1 MILSCQAL
9 QGYASIGPFTKRS
22 AILAMLVLEKITKKL
37 GIRVLFED
45 VSVSFNSGNRYGL
58 TGPNG
63 AGKSTLMKIMM
74 GLEEPTSGVVSLP
87 EKVGFLKQNID
98 EFKEMKV
105 LDVVIMGNAKL
116 WKALQERDRL
126 YEEEMTDAIG
136 MRLGEIE
143 EIIANENGYTAESD
157 AETFLTGIGISLKDC
172 QKKMSSLPLDLQ
184 FRVLLCQA
192 LFGNPQALLLDEPT
206 NHLDLESIHWL
217 ETFLHS
223 YEGTLIVVSHDR
235 HFLNTVCNHIA
246 DIDYETVII
255 YPGNYDDM
263 IVAKSQVRA
272 RAELEN
278 KSKEKKISQLREFVQ
293 KFGAGTRASQV
304 QSRIREMNRLQPQ
317 DLKKSN
323 IQRPFIRFEIPAK
336 QSGQITYKINHVSK
350 SFGNIHVIRNFSM
363 EINRGDK
370 IAVIG
375 NNGRGKTTLL
385 KLIAGLLH
393 PDSGT
398 IVAGNAVELGYF
410 PQNHSDAVD
419 KSSNINMVDWLRPKR
434 SDINEQEIRSALGKL
449 LFSGEE
455 ALKGISKLSGGETAR
470 LILAS
475 LLINPFNTLVLDEPN
490 NHLDL
495 EAVSSLAWALEDYK
509 GTVIF
514 ASHDRDLISTVATRI
529 VALEEDGIHV
539 FDGPL
544 DEYLQSRAKA

>member
-1 MILSCQAL
+1 MILYTAL
-9 QGYASIGPFTKRS
+9 ERRIGL
-22 AILAMLVLEKITKKL
+22 IGMLVLDKITKKL
-37 GIRVLFED
+37 GVRVLFED

-74 GLEEPTSGVVSLP
+74 GLEDPTSGTVSLP

-98 EFKEMKV
+98 EYKEMRV
-105 LDVVIMGNAKL
+105 IDVVIMGNERL
-116 WKALQERDRL
+116 WKTLQERERL
-126 YEEEMTDAIG
+126 YEEEMTDEVG
-136 MRLGEIE
+136 MRLAELE
-143 EIIANENGYTAESD
+143 EIVANEDGYTAEPD
-157 AETFLTGIGISLKDC
+157 AETLLHGIGIKAADC
-172 QKKMSSLPLDLQ
+172 ENKMRSLPLDLQ
-184 FRVLLCQA
+184 FRVLICQA
-192 LFGNPQALLLDEPT
+192 LFGKPQALLLDEPT
-206 NHLDLESIHWL
+206 NHLDLESINWL

-235 HFLNTVCNHIA
+235 HFLNTVCDHIA

-263 IVAKSQVRA
+263 VVAKSHVRE
-272 RAELEN
+272 RAESEN

-317 DLKKSN
+317 DLKKTN
-323 IQRPFIRFEIPAK
+323 IQRPFIRFEPPTK
-336 QSGQITYKINHVSK
+336 QSGQITYKLNHVSK
-350 SFGNIHVIRNFSM
+350 SFGDLHVIRDFSM

-370 IAVIG
+370 IGVIG

-385 KLIAGLLH
+385 KLIAGLIT

-398 IVAGNAVELGYF
+398 IVPGNAVELGYF
-410 PQNHSDAVD
+410 PQNHGDAVD
-419 KSSNINMVDWLRPKR
+419 KSSSTNMIDWLRPKR

-449 LFSGEE
+449 LFSGDE
-455 ALKGISKLSGGETAR
+455 AFKAVSKLSGGETAR

-475 LLINPFNTLVLDEPN
+475 LLINNFNTLVLDEPN

-495 EAVSSLAWALEDYK
+495 EAVSSLAWGLEDYK
-509 GTVIF
+509 GTVVF
-514 ASHDRDLISTVATRI
+514 ASHDRDLVGTVATRI

-539 FDGPL
+539 FDGKL
-544 DEYLQSRAKA
+544 EEYLQSRASV